1 MYIDELESHQS
12 MIHHHPLPS
21 PNPHAK
27 PPTETQQVVTTPI
40 SNQPT
45 NHTQLQASNNLTNQP
60 HRPRPIPPPK
70 HQVQPTCAIRTVVRA
85 AQPATDQPLTTA
97 AAALPNLLQTH
108 PSLPSMTASQLT
120 PQRSTRSH
128 PPPLHYLSQRN
139 HAVDLA
145 AMRVVVTKVGSAA
158 DRFISWSA

>member
-27 PPTETQQVVTTPI
+27 PPTETQQVVTTSI

-45 NHTQLQASNNLTNQP
+45 NHTQLQASNNLKNQP
-60 HRPRPIPPPK
+60 RRPPSK
-70 HQVQPTCAIRTVVRA
+70 HQVQPICAIRTAVRA

-97 AAALPNLLQTH
+97 AAALPNIPQTH

-145 AMRVVVTKVGSAA
+145 AMRVVVTEDGSAA
-158 DRFISWSA
+158 DRFIAWSA